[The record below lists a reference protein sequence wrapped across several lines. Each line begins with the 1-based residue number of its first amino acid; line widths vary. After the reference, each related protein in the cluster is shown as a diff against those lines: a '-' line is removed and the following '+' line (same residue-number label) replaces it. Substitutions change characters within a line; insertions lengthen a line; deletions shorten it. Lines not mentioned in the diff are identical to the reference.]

1 MTNQHIRARIEGG
14 KIHHDDIKHSGRLT
28 DDEIAGINPQL
39 VYEWVR
45 TGQWKRKDFETWL
58 RVLMVID

>member
-1 MTNQHIRARIEGG
+1 MPNQNICSASTGG
-14 KIHHDDIKHSGRLT
+14 KIHHDDIKHAGRLT
-28 DDEIAGINPQL
+28 DDEIAGINTQL

-45 TGQWKRKDFETWL
+45 TGQWKRKDFEKWL